1 MPPGGRRLIPD
12 LALAAAVFVTRIPF
26 LAPGAGTD
34 TDGWYLVGA
43 AREMVAT
50 GRYTRSRF
58 PGYPVQEWLCSL
70 IARAGGGAVAMNVL
84 SALAS
89 AACAFAFARVL
100 GRLGV
105 RDAAL
110 AALAL
115 VFVPAAYVAS
125 VSCMDYL
132 FALAFVLAA
141 CHAML
146 RGRTLQAGLWLGLA
160 IGSRLTSLVLIPPVA
175 LLPCVETVP
184 MRKSARRA
192 LALLLPSALLGAACY
207 VPAYARYG
215 WGFLK
220 FTDPLRTGSTPLDFV
235 TGFLHIGQMPIPAA
249 LIVGQATAL
258 LWGVP
263 GSAVLAAAGFRALVA
278 RLTARR
284 APARAPVHASV
295 PARVQLAAA
304 VAIAL
309 ELLLYL
315 RLPHDEGYLL
325 PAVPFVLLL
334 AASRLPRGWFRAVCA
349 AAIVSPFI
357 LGVDVEP
364 PKKGVPPLTR
374 SPLAITRPAGG
385 HRIVFEPLRGPLLRD
400 HAKRVR
406 ARAIVDRVAAARAT
420 LPPGAFVLAGVLNA
434 ELEIRL
440 PLGHGDRW
448 YTDYVSE
455 PDLRN
460 LRAQGRDVLLLPAAR
475 ERILQVAGYDP
486 VAAGARELFPDER

>member
-1 MPPGGRRLIPD
+1 MPSGGRRLVPD
-12 LALAAAVFVTRIPF
+12 LALAGAVFVSRIPF

-43 AREMVAT
+43 AREIVAT
-50 GRYTRSRF
+50 SRYTRSRF

-84 SALAS
+84 SALAA

-105 RDAAL
+105 RDVAL

-132 FALAFVLAA
+132 FAVAFLLAA
-141 CHAML
+141 CDAML
-146 RGRTLQAGLWLGLA
+146 RGRTFVAGLWLGLA
-160 IGSRLTSLVLIPPVA
+160 IGSRLTSLVLIPAVA
-175 LLPCVETVP
+175 LLPCVETGPV
-184 MRKSARRA
+184 RKLARRA
-192 LALLLPSALLGAACY
+192 LALLLPSALIGAACY
-207 VPAYARYG
+207 VPAYMRYG

-220 FTDPLRTGSTPLDFV
+220 FTDPLRTGSTPLDFL
-235 TGFLHIGQMPIPAA
+235 TGFVHIGQMPIPAA
-249 LIVGQATAL
+249 LIVGQATVL

-263 GSAVLAAAGFRALVA
+263 GTALLGAAGFRALAA
-278 RLTARR
+278 RLTARPATSS
-284 APARAPVHASV
+284 APAHASI
-295 PARVQLAAA
+295 PTRVQLAAA
-304 VAIAL
+304 LAIAL

-325 PAVPFVLLL
+325 PAVPFTLLL
-334 AASRLPRGWFRAVCA
+334 AAAWLPRGWFRAVCA

-357 LGVDVEP
+357 LGVDVDP
-364 PKKGVPPLTR
+364 PKKGVQPATR
-374 SPLAITRPAGG
+374 SPLAISRPMGA
-385 HRIVFEPLRGPLLRD
+385 HRILLEPLRGPLLLD
-400 HAKRVR
+400 HAKRER
-406 ARAIVDRVAAARAT
+406 ARAIVDRVAAARAA
-420 LPPGAFVLAGVLNA
+420 LAPGAFVIAGVLNA

-440 PLGHGDRW
+440 PLGHGERW
-448 YTDYVSE
+448 YTDYVPE
-455 PDLRN
+455 PELRA

-475 ERILQVAGYDP
+475 ERVIQVAGYDP
-486 VAAGARELFPDER
+486 VAAGARPMFADDP

>member
-1 MPPGGRRLIPD
+1 MPSGGRRLVPD
-12 LALAAAVFVTRIPF
+12 LALAGAVFLSRIPF
-26 LAPGAGTD
+26 LGPGAGTD

-84 SALAS
+84 SALA
-89 AACAFAFARVL
+89 ATACAVAFARVL

-105 RDAAL
+105 RDAWL
-110 AALAL
+110 SALAL
-115 VFVPAAYVAS
+115 VSIPAAYVAS

-132 FALAFVLAA
+132 FAVAFLLAA
-141 CHAML
+141 CDAML
-146 RGRTLQAGLWLGLA
+146 RGRAVVAGLWLGLA
-160 IGSRLTSLVLIPPVA
+160 IGSRLTSLVLLPAVV
-175 LLPCVETVP
+175 LLPRVEGGP
-184 MRKSARRA
+184 SPRFARRT
-192 LALLLPSALLGAACY
+192 LALLLPSALIGVACY

-220 FTDPLRTGSTPLDFV
+220 FTDPLRTGSTPLDFL
-235 TGFLHIGQMPIPAA
+235 TGFAHIGQMPIPPA
-249 LIVGQATAL
+249 LILGQATVL

-263 GSAVLAAAGFRALVA
+263 GTVLLVAACVRALM
-278 RLTARR
+278 TRR
-284 APARAPVHASV
+284 AVQLHAAV

-304 VAIAL
+304 LAIAL

-325 PAVPFVLLL
+325 PAVPFTLLI
-334 AASRLPRGWFRAVCA
+334 AAARLPRGWFRAVCA

-357 LGVDVEP
+357 LGVDVDP

-374 SPLAITRPAGG
+374 SALAITWPVGA
-385 HRIVFEPLRGPLLRD
+385 HPIVLEPLRGPLLLD

-406 ARAIVDRVAAARAT
+406 ARAIVDRVIAARAT
-420 LPPGAFVLAGVLNA
+420 LPPGAFLLAGVLNA

-440 PLGHGDRW
+440 PLGHSERW

-455 PDLRN
+455 PDLKSMLAR
-460 LRAQGRDVLLLPAAR
+460 GRDVLLLPAAR
-475 ERILQVAGYDP
+475 ERVIQVAGFDP
-486 VAAGARELFPDER
+486 VAAGARAMFADDP